1 MADCDESA
9 VLEVSSECKSI
20 SSRNESR
27 DSITEI
33 SNYSTS
39 LEGSVVASP
48 SIESFSLLPEND
60 SFDFGLDTK
69 DLQVKVDNPQKH
81 LDPFET
87 YITFRITTRTT
98 REEYSEREYSVRRR
112 YSDFLWLRQ
121 KLVEAYPTHIVPP
134 LPAKHTLLAQLDR
147 YSRDFVICR
156 MAMLHRYLNRV
167 TSHPILSCNTNLK
180 TFLTAKSTEFSSH
193 RKADKGIFSRMS
205 DSFHNITHVYM
216 SRQHSS
222 EFESVREHV
231 TSLAEKLTSLEN
243 VGERVLKER
252 KDYQIAYSHISPV
265 LQRWASSE
273 PGLRWILLDVARA
286 ADSCVMAHKANLLD
300 TFQQDFSQ
308 AIKEYLMYIDA
319 IKEALA
325 RRDSIHVE
333 YEITVDEI
341 SKKRG
346 EKDAL
351 MGGEHN
357 STGVSGFGIWKTP
370 AEVRED
376 KLEKLATTIPK
387 LVKQA
392 ELNQDKM
399 EIANENLRSDLQR
412 WRYEKKEDLKK
423 ILLKMADHHV
433 KYYQECLEAWEK
445 LLPSTE
451 GGTANDNVNMPTNS
465 AANIN
470 NLSTLS

>member
-308 AIKEYLMYIDA
+308 
-319 IKEALA
+319 
-325 RRDSIHVE
+325 
-333 YEITVDEI
+333 
-341 SKKRG
+341 
-346 EKDAL
+346 L